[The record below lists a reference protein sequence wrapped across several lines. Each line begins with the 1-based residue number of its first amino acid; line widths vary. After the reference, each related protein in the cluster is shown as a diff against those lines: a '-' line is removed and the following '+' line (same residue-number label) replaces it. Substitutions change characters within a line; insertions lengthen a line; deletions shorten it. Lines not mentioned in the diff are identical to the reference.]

1 MPVQKRAVSRG
12 TTVCIRHVCPA
23 KKYRSGHVFGQRKR
37 ESVTFSAMRV
47 RPIQR
52 AWRDVH
58 TISAQVTMNFEAD
71 AENYGRMT
79 LGLPL
84 NPRDPFL

>member
-1 MPVQKRAVSRG
+1 
-12 TTVCIRHVCPA
+12 
-23 KKYRSGHVFGQRKR
+23 
-37 ESVTFSAMRV
+37 MRV